1 MEMMIVLFVITILL
15 LITIPNIA
23 KHYSNIKDKGCE
35 GMVKMV
41 QSQVTA
47 YWLDQN
53 KMPTSI
59 QDLKMEGYLDMDHEY
74 VCPGGEPI
82 VIENGVVTTEAGS

>member
-1 MEMMIVLFVITILL
+1 
-15 LITIPNIA
+15 
-23 KHYSNIKDKGCE
+23 
-35 GMVKMV
+35 MV